1 MDFLIIGGILL
12 AAASMAGLQHWFS
25 DRQWVGM
32 WRGHRVLLRHQ
43 SARVIVE
50 IDGQVV
56 LSKSRTS
63 LSQKYTQSWS
73 HAALGET
80 TIALSKNS
88 IGNQGEFTML
98 MSIGDERVPLIE
110 LEQSWKGGRALF
122 LQRTLSGDAEE
133 YWSSLEH
140 SQVEPLGDDR
150 WLAAC
155 RLLTLT
161 RQSSALTEPMR
172 EAANSLQ
179 GVLRRSFEARQRLG
193 DASLAV
199 LGAED
204 PDAVERV
211 QRGLE
216 ERIVAALEAV
226 KSLHMAVIS
235 IESQADETSEL
246 SRVHQ
251 TLEVL
256 QADSEVEQ
264 FIKRQAMRRA
274 AQQTGG

>member
-1 MDFLIIGGILL
+1 MDFLIIGSILL
-12 AAASMAGLQHWFS
+12 AAAGMAGLQHWFS
-25 DRQWVGM
+25 NRQWVGM

-43 SARVIVE
+43 KARILVE

-56 LSKSRTS
+56 LSKPRMS
-63 LSQKYTQSWS
+63 LRYTESWS
-73 HAALGET
+73 HSALGET
-80 TIALSKNS
+80 TIDLSRNS
-88 IGNQGEFTML
+88 IGSQGEFTML

-110 LEQSWKGGRALF
+110 LEQSWKGARALI
-122 LQRTLSGDAEE
+122 LQRTRTGDVEE

-140 SQVEPLGDDR
+140 THVEPLGDDR

-161 RQSSALTEPMR
+161 RQSTALTAPMR
-172 EAANSLQ
+172 EAANELQ
-179 GVLRRSFEARQRLG
+179 GILRRSFEARQRLG

-199 LGAED
+199 LGVED
-204 PDAVERV
+204 PDEVVRV
-211 QRGLE
+211 QHGLE
-216 ERIVAALEAV
+216 ERIVSALEAV

-246 SRVHQ
+246 NRVHQ

-256 QADSEVEQ
+256 QADSEVER
-264 FIKRQAMRRA
+264 FIKRQGMLRA
-274 AQQTGG
+274 SQHAGG